1 MNTELN
7 DNDIFMLL
15 ILVLLILVKVIFS
28 SIVYYSNFF
37 YDLGLSNS
45 VFDFIKSTKTLY
57 SSLVNLVSALL
68 GFYFIFI
75 KKTDNIYF
83 ILCFSVLIFK
93 AIIHFLV
100 VYKLY
105 KVFYLSP
112 ENEKNLINFRKIE
125 SPITNYVLMFL
136 TLYILKVVF
145 L

>member
-83 ILCFSVLIFK
+83 ILCFSALIFK

-105 KVFYLSP
+105 KAFNLSP

-125 SPITNYVLMFL
+125 TPITNYVLLFL
-136 TLYILKVVF
+136 TIYIIKKVF
-145 L
+145 F